1 MKKLILIFF
10 IVFNM
15 KTINAQTLKSG
26 NYSSSDMGY
35 TYTVIIKHEGNL
47 ITNTEPNR
55 TNQYKSNGGNM
66 YYHIE
71 PKYAHFYLKVI
82 SDNKFYAGKQGGSQ
96 QLFTYQDGNTI
107 EEEVLP
113 SGIEDCPLYDK
124 YLNLSHTD
132 HNDAQAWVFCGAAAI
147 AKCTYTDNLM
157 VYLEPLIRALKSIV
171 EGTSKCPCIDV
182 ITQNEWNSVT
192 IN

>member
-1 MKKLILIFF
+1 
-10 IVFNM
+10 VFSVNN
-15 KTINAQTLKSG
+15 INAQTLKSG
-26 NYSSSDMGY
+26 NYTSSDIGY
-35 TYTVIIKHEGNL
+35 AYTVIIKHEGNL

-66 YYHIE
+66 FYHIE

-96 QLFTYQDGNTI
+96 QLFTYQDGNTS

-113 SGIEDCPLYDK
+113 SGIDNCPLYDK
-124 YLNLSHTD
+124 YLNLSQTDHTD
-132 HNDAQAWVFCGAAAI
+132 SQAWVFCGAAAI
-147 AKCTYTDNLM
+147 AKCTYTSNLM

-171 EGTSKCPCIDV
+171 EDTSKCPCTDV

-192 IN
+192 ID